1 MYSIMANVTILAAG
15 HTRSRIQVKPLEE
28 SDALNR
34 GTELIS
40 EAFIFTVAGGTI
52 VWEYARTQEKNK
64 LKEVKKAAQEQEYRD
79 YAHAH
84 IGRLEAQVAEMG
96 AQLARVEASLGELA
110 ERKGR
115 GASGEGGGGEG
126 GGGGGGWWRLS
137 PRP

>member
-1 MYSIMANVTILAAG
+1 MANVTILAAG

-52 VWEYARTQEKNK
+52 VWEYARTHEKNK
-64 LKEVKKAAQEQEYRD
+64 LKEAKKAAQEQEYRD

-84 IGRLEAQVAEMG
+84 IGQLEARVAEMG
-96 AQLARVEASLGELA
+96 AQLARVEASLGELG
-110 ERKGR
+110 EGR
-115 GASGEGGGGEG
+115 GASGGGG
-126 GGGGGGWWRLS
+126 GGGGGGWWRL
-137 PRP
+137 RR